1 MVWTVLKP
9 VLQYQDFFFFFLI
22 LKESKINVLHIKEMS
37 CNKAY
42 MDDMAAVQEH

>member
-1 MVWTVLKP
+1 
-9 VLQYQDFFFFFLI
+9 
-22 LKESKINVLHIKEMS
+22 MS